1 MFLKLFG
8 PSPGRER
15 PNVETRNSQK
25 FSGPNRRDRPIFGIP
40 RSPTYSQRVKR
51 QLVGLLLAVIGLLS
65 ITVTSVAA
73 PRLMQGT
80 PAPGEPYTA
89 QLIVLGTTN
98 YEMCSAAIWKPR
110 ILLTAAHCL
119 TDTGSGT
126 PAASSRIFVMP
137 PGVNSPL
144 VYASGPVGA
153 ARVRVINAY
162 LGQNYV
168 EASKLVVG
176 NDIAAVVLDSD
187 LAPSPFTRLAD
198 RTEIERWARAQRE
211 TQIVGY
217 GITSLTDTAPAIPRS
232 GTFLLSEIQ
241 IERRATNGWVTWS
254 NPVNGVDTCPG
265 DSGAPQFVSTGT
277 ATLLIGD
284 IAGGNCNAQPRT
296 AEGFAAITYLEVLNP
311 ALAAAGY
318 PQIPSAPQNVFATS
332 MNGNTTVWWSAPRL
346 APESA
351 INFEVRD
358 ATGQAL
364 CTSMQPYCTFAS
376 QDQLTVR
383 SMNGQ
388 GEGDAAIVPVA
399 GVVKLSAPSVRVN
412 KSVARFTFPV
422 LDYPVVTGYRII
434 DQKQRVICRITLM
447 TTTPTCAA
455 KLKPGSFRFTVSA
468 TTPQG
473 RTPESN
479 KSRLIQVK

>member
-1 MFLKLFG
+1 MLSLLIC
-8 PSPGRER
+8 
-15 PNVETRNSQK
+15 
-25 FSGPNRRDRPIFGIP
+25 SG
-40 RSPTYSQRVKR
+40 T
-51 QLVGLLLAVIGLLS
+51 A
-65 ITVTSVAA
+65 VAA

-80 PAPGEPYTA
+80 PALGEPYTA

-119 TDTGSGT
+119 TDSGSGT
-126 PAASSRIFVMP
+126 PAASARIFVMP

-144 VYASGPVGA
+144 VYASGPIGA
-153 ARVRVINAY
+153 ARVRVLNAY

-176 NDIAAVVLDSD
+176 NDIAAVVLDTD
-187 LAPSPFTRLAD
+187 LVSTSPFTRLAD
-198 RTEIERWARAQRE
+198 RTEIEQWAKAQHE

-241 IERRATNGWVTWS
+241 VERRATNGWVTWS

-265 DSGAPQFVSTGT
+265 DSGAPQFVTTGT
-277 ATLLIGD
+277 STLLIGD

-318 PQIPSAPQNVFATS
+318 PQIPSAPQNVTATS
-332 MNGNTTVWWSAPRL
+332 MNGKTTAWWAVPRL
-346 APESA
+346 AAENA
-351 INFEVRD
+351 VNYEVRD
-358 ATGQAL
+358 ATGRTV
-364 CTSMQPYCTFAS
+364 CTSTQPYCTFDS
-376 QDQLTVR
+376 VDQVTVR
-383 SMNGQ
+383 SLNNQ
-388 GEGDAAIVPVA
+388 NEGDAAEVPSPTPVRPLPPQA
-399 GVVKLSAPSVRVN
+399 VVRNHKITLQVQPLN
-412 KSVARFTFPV
+412 
-422 LDYPVVTGYRII
+422 YPVVSGYRVLN
-434 DQKQRVICRITLM
+434 QSKKVVCRISRTSAPL
-447 TTTPTCAA
+447 TCSAA
-455 KLKPGSFRFTVSA
+455 LPAGRYRFTVSA

-473 RTPESN
+473 RTPESGLSN
-479 KSRLIQVK
+479 LVVIS

>member
-1 MFLKLFG
+1 MATLHVN
-8 PSPGRER
+8 PSPRLG
-15 PNVETRNSQK
+15 TI
-25 FSGPNRRDRPIFGIP
+25 GPTLVYQ
-40 RSPTYSQRVKR
+40 RSPTYSREVKR
-51 QLVGLLLAVIGLLS
+51 RVASLLIAALSLLS
-65 ITVTSVAA
+65 ITGTAVAA

-80 PAPGEPYTA
+80 PAQGEPYTA

-110 ILLTAAHCL
+110 VLLTAAHCL
-119 TDTGSGT
+119 TDSGSGT

-144 VYASGPVGA
+144 VYASGPIGA
-153 ARVRVINAY
+153 ARVRVLNAY

-176 NDIAAVVLDSD
+176 NDIAAVVLDTD
-187 LAPSPFTRLAD
+187 LVSTSPFTRLAD
-198 RTEIERWARAQRE
+198 RTEIDQWAKTQHE

-241 IERRATNGWVTWS
+241 VERRATNGWVTWS

-265 DSGAPQFVSTGT
+265 DSGAPQFVSTG
-277 ATLLIGD
+277 ASTLLIGD

-318 PQIPSAPQNVFATS
+318 PQIPSAPQNVTATS
-332 MNGNTTVWWSAPRL
+332 MNGKTTVWWAAARL
-346 APESA
+346 AAESA
-351 INFEVRD
+351 SNYEVRD
-358 ATGQAL
+358 AIGQTV
-364 CTSMQPYCTFAS
+364 CTSTQPYCTFESAE
-376 QDQLTVR
+376 QLTVR
-383 SMNGQ
+383 SMNSQ
-388 GEGDAAIVPVA
+388 NEGDAVMVPAPIPVRPLPPQ
-399 GVVKLSAPSVRVN
+399 VVVRN
-412 KSVARFTFPV
+412 HKATIRV
-422 LDYPVVTGYRII
+422 LPLNYPVVSGYRVI
-434 DQKQRVICRITLM
+434 DQNKKVICRISR
-447 TTTPTCAA
+447 TTAPLSCSANLPA
-455 KLKPGSFRFTVSA
+455 GRYRFTVSA

-473 RTPESN
+473 RTPESGLSN
-479 KSRLIQVK
+479 LVVAG